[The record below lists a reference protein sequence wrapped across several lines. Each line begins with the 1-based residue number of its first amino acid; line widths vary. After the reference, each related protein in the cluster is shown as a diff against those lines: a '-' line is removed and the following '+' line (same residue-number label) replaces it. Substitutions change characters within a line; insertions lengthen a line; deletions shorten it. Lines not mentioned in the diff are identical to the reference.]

1 MTKPHNL
8 PVDFV
13 PMPDASLHPRSIHE
27 RGMSV
32 PFLHRP
38 LQGTLLR
45 VDAAGTRREAA
56 VPSLGDK
63 LGRYILRWDA
73 LPEVFPFPAYDQHL
87 WQALLKEPVLSVLT
101 IKKIAQ
107 NLMLEGHAGDQL
119 AEKTAL
125 TLREAR
131 EKKRQ
136 ISALITQEIIRLSR
150 ERERQ
155 KGDGGTGS
163 GGATEG
169 VHFDLDAPKLE
180 AFIGDVAEHALEF
193 GVYDITL
200 PESVSDLTNKITE
213 LPKIL
218 ERISALLK
226 TDEYDRMFNKI
237 NKEAQVAGFFARK
250 TLDNARFI
258 FTDVLYLMKIYLLDK
273 VRLGEFLQRPHQSVD
288 GWVGPIREIATLEA
302 ISSQRNLPLIEQ
314 SLAQI
319 LRTLPVLPPF
329 VYRDFENG
337 QIARRRGDPP
347 PPVLRLGHAR

>member
-1 MTKPHNL
+1 MTSSQNL

-13 PMPDASLHPRSIHE
+13 PMPDASLHPRSIKE

-32 PFLHRP
+32 PFLHPP

-56 VPSLGDK
+56 IPSLGDK
-63 LGRYILRWDA
+63 LGRYILRWDS

-87 WQALLKEPVLSVLT
+87 WQALLKEPGLSVLT

-107 NLMLEGHAGDQL
+107 SLMLEGHAGDEL

-136 ISALITQEIIRLSR
+136 IAALITQEIIRLSR
-150 ERERQ
+150 EREIQ
-155 KGDGGTGS
+155 KGNGETRVGGM
-163 GGATEG
+163 TEG
-169 VHFDLDAPKLE
+169 VRFDLDAPKLE
-180 AFIGDVAEHALEF
+180 AFIGDIAEHALEF
-193 GVYDITL
+193 AVYDITL
-200 PESVSDLTNKITE
+200 PESASDLTSKIMGIPEKLTIIRE
-213 LPKIL
+213 N
-218 ERISALLK
+218 LK
-226 TDEYDRMFNKI
+226 TDEYDRLFYKI
-237 NKEAQVAGFFARK
+237 SREAQVAGFFASK
-250 TLDNARFI
+250 NLDNARFI
-258 FTDVLYLMKIYLLDK
+258 FTDVLYLMKIYLMDK
-273 VRLGEFLQRPHQSVD
+273 APLGEFLQRPHQSVD
-288 GWVGPIREIATLEA
+288 GWVGPIREIATLSS

-329 VYRDFENG
+329 VYRDFEED
-337 QIARRRGDPP
+337 QAARRRENAPP
-347 PPVLRLGHAR
+347 PHVVARTY